1 MVSAAKWNQP
11 NLFLIYVLEICGEPR
26 SYTTLFRGRV
36 DADKDKV
43 SLLDPLVN
51 VC

>member
-1 MVSAAKWNQP
+1 MKSLVTGQIAS
-11 NLFLIYVLEICGEPR
+11 FFIYVLEISSETR

-43 SLLDPLVN
+43 SLLDTLVN
-51 VC
+51 VG